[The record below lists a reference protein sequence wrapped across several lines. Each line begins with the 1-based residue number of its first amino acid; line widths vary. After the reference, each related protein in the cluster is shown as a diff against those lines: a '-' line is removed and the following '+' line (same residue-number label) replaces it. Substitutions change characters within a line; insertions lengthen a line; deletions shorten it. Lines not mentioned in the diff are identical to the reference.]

1 MDQNTLL
8 TIMAVFVFVAAVAMV
23 VQAGFLYGIYKAAR
37 GAQESVKTFIPK
49 AEALLP
55 KVHALLETSQQTIAD
70 SRAQIADI
78 TAKTSD
84 ILATTHKQVQR
95 IDGLLE
101 DASARARVHMDRADL
116 MIDDVMGKAHH
127 TANIVHSGILK
138 PLQQVQGVAAGLKTA
153 LQFLSRGRPNPAD
166 APLHADEEMFI

>member
-8 TIMAVFVFVAAVAMV
+8 TVMAIFVFVAAVAMV

-37 GAQESVKTFIPK
+37 GTQESIRAFVPK

-55 KVHALLETSQQTIAD
+55 KAHLLLETSHQTIID

-78 TAKTSD
+78 TSKTSD
-84 ILATTHKQVQR
+84 ILATTHRQVQR

-101 DASARARVHMDRADL
+101 DASSRARIHMDRADL
-116 MIDDVMGKAHH
+116 IIDDVMGKAHQ
-127 TANIVHSGILK
+127 TANIVHGGILK

-153 LQFLSRGRPNPAD
+153 LQFLTRGRPNPTEAH
-166 APLHADEEMFI
+166 LHSDEEMFI